1 MKKYLI
7 LLFISSRIVAI
18 GDYKTGDL
26 LYNWK
31 NTTINIRFEANSQ
44 SEILTTINFGDLCI
58 VVDEACKKHP
68 FSVQELP
75 AEKPIDE
82 FQQAFQGYIIK
93 GFWVKVKLKS
103 EIIGYVFDGYLSKLK
118 PSFELTESYFDSQFK
133 LIKATNKKYPES
145 ISDGA
150 FSKKQFYKN
159 GSYII
164 ENGGNYDGHYHYFVP
179 NITVEEGYFLMLKT
193 QPNTLELGK
202 SAGDD
207 TTTIQFIDENLTFS
221 STLEAIS
228 VTKIK
233 YKGFNGV
240 QISFEGWD

>member
-1 MKKYLI
+1 MKIYI
-7 LLFISSRIVAI
+7 FLLFISSRIFAI
-18 GDYKTGDL
+18 GDYAKGHY

-31 NTTINIRFEANSQ
+31 NSIINIRLEANTQ
-44 SEILTTINFGDLCI
+44 SEIITTISFGELCI
-58 VVDEACKKHP
+58 VVDDECKKHP

-75 AEKPIDE
+75 PEKPIDE
-82 FQQAFQGYIIK
+82 FQKAFQGYVIK

-103 EIIGYVFDGYLSKLK
+103 GIIGYVFDGYLSKLK
-118 PSFELTESYFDSQFK
+118 PSFELTESYFEKSFK
-133 LIKATNKKYPES
+133 LIKATSKKYPKS

-150 FSKKQFYKN
+150 FSKNKFYKN

-164 ENGGNYDGHYHYFVP
+164 ENGGNYDGHYHYFIP
-179 NITVEEGYFLMLKT
+179 TITVEEGYFIMLKT

-207 TTTIQFIDENLTFS
+207 TTTIQFIDGNLTFS